1 MIPIIPQE
9 IDFENNYINIFGK
22 ITPVNKHEISLYG
35 EIILYVYLS
44 MKYKKEIEELSKKY
58 SNPIKI
64 DEEKHKLKYKLID
77 DLLIF
82 SIDLDATPEQVKKE
96 YCEKVCNIVDAN
108 PSLKDLLNYDF
119 NEEETVL
126 LYNSLKE
133 IIKLKEDIENRF
145 ENVLERSFNISKL
158 LYDIIVGRYFKNE
171 EIYSLPEDCYELL
184 KAIGYNSSVKSVY
197 DNTVGF
203 GNCFDLLYEDIEYYG
218 IEIDPIIAKLSKIK
232 MIINDKD
239 PNIIFCGNALECG
252 SAHNKK
258 YDLTFSDIPFGI
270 SFQSIEQEI
279 KYNTCLQNNRE
290 IDFATGDVMIEL
302 LNDALK
308 HTNETGRCIVNCEI
322 SFLFRNKESRRY
334 VREQLV
340 EKNLIHGILFFPSG
354 TLPNSNT
361 KIATLILDKNKK
373 DDKIR
378 LFNLAGFFKKDR
390 EFEYIFNPEYIK
402 DQLENQYKI
411 WEIYFHQKE
420 SDERFVIISPE
431 DIGKTDYDLFFD
443 TYVKRDYTVK
453 YNFAAHKKNIEE
465 LEKKS
470 KDNYKLLLA
479 HIDEMEQH
487 I

>member
-96 YCEKVCNIVDAN
+96 YCKKVCNIVDAN

-133 IIKLKEDIENRF
+133 IKKLIKDSENILGKSYDI
-145 ENVLERSFNISKL
+145 SDL
-158 LYDIIVGRYFKNE
+158 LYSEIVNRYFKNKE
-171 EIYSLPEDCYELL
+171 SYSLPYYCYELL
-184 KAIGYNSSVKSVY
+184 KEIGYNSSVKSVY

-203 GNCFDLLYEDIEYYG
+203 GNCFELNEDIEYYG
-218 IEIDPIIAKLSKIK
+218 IEVDPIIAKLSKIK

-252 SAHNKK
+252 PAHNKK

-270 SFQSIEQEI
+270 SFQSIEQEF
-279 KYNTCLQNNRE
+279 KYNHPDLHNNRE
-290 IDFATGDVMIEL
+290 IDFATGDVMLEL
-302 LNDALK
+302 INDALN

-334 VREQLV
+334 VRKQLV

-354 TLPNSNT
+354 TLPNSNA

-378 LFNLAGFFKKDR
+378 LFNLAGFYEKDR
-390 EFEYIFNPEYIK
+390 EINLEYIK
-402 DQLENQYKI
+402 EQEENKHKI
-411 WEIYFHQKE
+411 WDIYFHQKE